1 MVDELILRHLPLI
14 FTAGEWVQVSIR
26 ESGHGRI
33 GWYDHGLVVA
43 SFELIAIVNTLYR
56 DKWLS
61 IDTIMIPILVL
72 LWNFSH
78 LALTATRLVG
88 RSYQPGRRM
97 ERAGQ
102 EKSNDQVYYK
112 WDVNGSCRLSDWRLN
127 HHPIRF
133 KLQFLRCTGVRC
145 QDEEG
150 IDTIDTPTT
159 NTKDELFQI
168 DQFLNTVFLN
178 LDP

>member
-1 MVDELILRHLPLI
+1 MVDELIFMHLPLT
-14 FTAGEWVQVSIR
+14 FTAGEWVWVSIR

-43 SFELIAIVNTLYR
+43 SFVLIAIVNTLYR

-78 LALTATRLVG
+78 WSLTATRPGG
-88 RSYQPGRRM
+88 RSDRPGCRT

-102 EKSNDQVYYK
+102 GKSNDQVYYK

-133 KLQFLRCTGVRC
+133 KLQFLRCTCVRC
-145 QDEEG
+145 QD
-150 IDTIDTPTT
+150 
-159 NTKDELFQI
+159 
-168 DQFLNTVFLN
+168 
-178 LDP
+178 